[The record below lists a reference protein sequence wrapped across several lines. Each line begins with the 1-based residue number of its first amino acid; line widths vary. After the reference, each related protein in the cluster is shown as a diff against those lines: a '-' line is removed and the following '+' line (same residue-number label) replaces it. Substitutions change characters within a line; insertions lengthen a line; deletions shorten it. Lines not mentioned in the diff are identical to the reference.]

1 MSEGESQPPMTA
13 LSLDVMVPCDERYLP
28 MLQQLAVRAVDY
40 FAFSED
46 VRASLAQA
54 IDCAM
59 AGAPG
64 SDYANVG
71 ILMTTAGGDLRLRVR
86 YLGGPGGDGA
96 LESLLSQTVSGTSPL
111 EQLRSGAVAVAL
123 GREDTHGA
131 AEFCELTQPLP

>member
-54 IDCAM
+54 IAC
-59 AGAPG
+59 
-64 SDYANVG
+64 
-71 ILMTTAGGDLRLRVR
+71 
-86 YLGGPGGDGA
+86 
-96 LESLLSQTVSGTSPL
+96 
-111 EQLRSGAVAVAL
+111 EQLRSGAGAVVL
-123 GREDTHGA
+123 GREDTHGV